1 VSATASIDLIPLP
14 AVGDNVVMD
23 EANGISIRSILW
35 ASFWLWLAVA
45 AGSWCVDSID
55 RTPTATLLAFLVT
68 FGCLGSAIA
77 ALRGRTLLFI
87 ASRWATFAV
96 FAAAIVGL
104 QFAFAAIF
112 H

>member
-1 VSATASIDLIPLP
+1 
-14 AVGDNVVMD
+14 MD
-23 EANGISIRSILW
+23 EANGISIRRILW

-55 RTPTATLLAFLVT
+55 RTPTAVLPTLLVVS
-68 FGCLGSAIA
+68 GCLWSAIA
-77 ALRGRTLLFI
+77 AWSGRTFVFI
-87 ASRWATFAV
+87 ASRWANLAV
-96 FAAAIVGL
+96 FGSAIVGL